1 MTKQEIET
9 KAIKMALDR
18 YNEEFDTTIS
28 EISIYSYEEDL
39 TPVELA
45 TRIYNM
51 LVADVVIDYCTQLI

>member
-18 YNEEFDTTIS
+18 YNEEFGTVIS
-28 EISIYSYEEDL
+28 ELSIYSYEEDL

-51 LVADVVIDYCTQLI
+51 RVADVVIDDCV